1 MSILDSVLGQL
12 GPDTIAKMAGQL
24 GSNPQQT
31 TSAIQ
36 AALPLLMG
44 AMQRNVGQPG
54 GADALHNAVV
64 RDHQG
69 VDFGAL
75 LGGLLGGGTA
85 APAAAAPAGGL
96 GGLLGSV
103 MGMMG
108 GGGGGQNANPMLGMG
123 SSILGHVLGGSQQ
136 TAANGV
142 AQASGMSA
150 GGSAQLMAMLAPLLM
165 GAMGKATQSQGL
177 NAGGLAGLLGSEM
190 SKIGGGHAPG
200 QSGGF
205 MGGLLD
211 ADHDGDVDVSDLLSR
226 GSMLMGLMGK
236 R

>member
-44 AMQRNVGQPG
+44 AMHRNVSQPG
-54 GADALHNAVV
+54 GADALHGAVT

-75 LGGLLGGGTA
+75 LGGLLGGGGA
-85 APAAAAPAGGL
+85 APAAASPAGGL

-108 GGGGGQNANPMLGMG
+108 GGSQQNANPILSMG

>member
-44 AMQRNVGQPG
+44 AMHRNVSQPG
-54 GADALHNAVV
+54 GADALHGAIT

-75 LGGLLGGGTA
+75 LGGLLGGGGA
-85 APAAAAPAGGL
+85 APAAVAPASGL

-108 GGGGGQNANPMLGMG
+108 GGSQQNANPMLSMG

-150 GGSAQLMAMLAPLLM
+150 GGSAQL
-165 GAMGKATQSQGL
+165 TTW
-177 NAGGLAGLLGSEM
+177 LGNEQDWRRSYAR
-190 SKIGGGHAPG
+190 SIRWIYGRTIGRRPRWRCGCQRFAQPRIHVDGFNG
-200 QSGGF
+200 QA
-205 MGGLLD
+205 LVLCTND
-211 ADHDGDVDVSDLLSR
+211 
-226 GSMLMGLMGK
+226 
-236 R
+236 